1 MLLQK
6 FEKLSIEAFFLVFAR
21 FSVTF
26 TTPEFFSVTAISVR
40 KSIKNRQERLSVTVT
55 VRDVPSVIDC
65 QGKWTFPDGNP
76 TRTIPW
82 RLFLSGKTFSVG
94 FLFSAT
100 KDISCQSCHRQG
112 RFKLYLTGTV
122 PPGKVPTFPFS
133 EPPSGKPF
141 FSWLSKLIK
150 LFES

>member
-1 MLLQK
+1 VLLQK

-65 QGKWTFPDGNP
+65 QGKWTRETRHGLFPDGYSCQEKP
-76 TRTIPW
+76 SPSVFSFMPR
-82 RLFLSGKTFSVG
+82 KTFPVSH
-94 FLFSAT
+94 AT
-100 KDISCQSCHRQG
+100 VREGSN
-112 RFKLYLTGTV
+112 FT
-122 PPGKVPTFPFS
+122 
-133 EPPSGKPF
+133 
-141 FSWLSKLIK
+141 
-150 LFES
+150 